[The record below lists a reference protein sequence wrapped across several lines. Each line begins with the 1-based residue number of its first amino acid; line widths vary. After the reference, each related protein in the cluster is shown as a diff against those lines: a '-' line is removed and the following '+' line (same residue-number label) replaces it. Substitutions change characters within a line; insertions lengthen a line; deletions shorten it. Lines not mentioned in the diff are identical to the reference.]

1 MKAIWR
7 HSVLAAL
14 FGTALII
21 AGCGNSTPSST
32 SSTTT
37 TLPSSTTSTR
47 PSTAQPD
54 TAIWPFAAE
63 STRYSDPVSAARSFV
78 VTFLG
83 FVDPVVGAFQQ
94 ADSRSGEVP
103 VQASSTGPVTTV
115 IVRMLTAD
123 NTWWV
128 LGASSPNLQLQ
139 MPKTLDTI
147 SSPVTL
153 SGQSTAYEAT
163 VNVQIRQDGV
173 LAPVK
178 EAIVMGGSNGVMGP
192 FSGTVDFTKPTA
204 KAGAI
209 VLKTVSAK
217 NGNISEASVI
227 RVTLSS

>member
-1 MKAIWR
+1 LRPSI
-7 HSVLAAL
+7 LAAI
-14 FGTALII
+14 FGTALLI

-37 TLPSSTTSTR
+37 TPPNNSTTSTR
-47 PSTAQPD
+47 PPTAQPD
-54 TAIWPFAAE
+54 TAVWPFAAE
-63 STRYSDPVSAARSFV
+63 GTRYSDPVSAARSFA

-94 ADSRSGEVP
+94 ADNRSGEVS

-115 IVRMLTAD
+115 IVRMLTSD
-123 NTWWV
+123 NSWWV

-139 MPKTLDTI
+139 TPKTLDAI
-147 SSPVTL
+147 RSPVTL

-192 FSGTVDFTKPTA
+192 FSGTVDFIKPA
-204 KAGAI
+204 AAAGAI
-209 VLKTVSAK
+209 VLKTISAK
-217 NGNISEASVI
+217 DGKILEASVI
-227 RVTLSS
+227 RIRFSS